1 MSPYIEKLKRP
12 RLDLLIEELGSACKF
27 DGDLN
32 YILFALCKRFVKP
45 SYNNYKNYLGELE
58 EAIAE
63 IRRRILTEHE
73 ERKILENGD
82 IE

>member
-1 MSPYIEKLKRP
+1 MPYIKPLKRHA
-12 RLDLLIEELGSACKF
+12 LDIIAEQIALQCSF

-32 YILFALCKRFVKP
+32 YLLFAICKRYVKP

-63 IRRRILTEHE
+63 IRRRILAEYE
-73 ERKILENGD
+73 EGKIAENGD
-82 IE
+82 VL